1 MIPLKTNKP
10 NIEVV
15 TSPTATSNQNGA
27 SPLAESIVSPGRVR
41 RLAGSITPRKSN
53 TPQSN
58 SQNASPNT
66 RQFFSRQST
75 EKASN
80 GFVPSYVRN
89 SDSSVASTLSGT
101 KLQDRY
107 GIPQSKSAVSNGS
120 GHSRIGVQHSIHAV
134 QSSKSTALFKS
145 APKTENILKAAH
157 NYITH
162 ASTATTVK
170 SRDSYNELP
179 SLMTNSD
186 SETFED
192 ESIVDTAL
200 YKKFMEAFEITLR
213 NNPGILPGAPS
224 VVESIQNALY
234 KVAQAKAAKEEQMR
248 KQIAKVKAEHK
259 EMESKLSEEMG
270 NLAVKKNDLSKELE
284 KAQQEKERTEDAL
297 KKQIDAIQAM
307 KHDVKCRMDE
317 ATKEKEELTKH
328 LGFLS
333 KSRVELEAA
342 LETEMKLVE
351 KDRDSLQ
358 KVIAE
363 RKSIQKQKA
372 ENKELESKIEI
383 MTEAAS
389 KEKAALQAEAAELKT
404 FEAHLQQLK
413 QSNEITRKELEEEKR
428 QLMEITRT
436 LQAKKQAV
444 IESKME
450 IEKSMQQEIEEL
462 EKQIEDSRMMHAKDM
477 ERLVKSKVVKFLKR
491 GPGVEIDEELLG
503 MDDDGMDI
511 ESVIKARVEAELKQK
526 EVEMKQRE
534 LEMKER
540 EIREREI
547 REREMREQELE
558 ERKMREQE
566 LEERKM
572 RERELEEKMM
582 RELEIRERELEERI
596 KKERDAW
603 EREEQAERERL
614 ERELKEKERELKERI
629 MREQKELAMQQE
641 RERRERELKEIELKE
656 REMKLESMRRR
667 RARKDVPS
675 DDEQTVGDDSTVRS
689 ELRSR
694 RSRSS
699 RGRRN
704 RSRDDDESTIASTE
718 NKKRHHN
725 KKQQETKSSKE
736 AELQK
741 ELDELRKELLKNKH
755 QTSDIEE
762 LLKQRRENNG
772 IVSSIR
778 KIFSPQD
785 ELREEIASLREEI
798 KISHRES
805 PALRNSGALHYSHPE
820 PRVHHESPGVTSYAS
835 APPRESA
842 QPPGYHES
850 PGVASYSSAPPPQP
864 HGYHQSPGVAS
875 YASAPPRE
883 SAGLG
888 YERHRF
894 DHERRTPRRRYDD
907 DNDDM
912 YLDSGPV
919 SRTAGFSFRRGGYE
933 DDYHDYDRES
943 RFRTESRFS
952 SPGPPTRHRSPGQRF
967 STNGILKS
975 KYYL

>member
-1 MIPLKTNKP
+1 MIPPKTNKP

-15 TSPTATSNQNGA
+15 TSPTAA
-27 SPLAESIVSPGRVR
+27 SKQDAAGPPADSLVSPGRVR

-58 SQNASPNT
+58 AQNASPNT
-66 RQFFSRQST
+66 NKFFSRQST
-75 EKASN
+75 EKAHN

-89 SDSSVASTLSGT
+89 SDASVASTLSG
-101 KLQDRY
+101 KDRY
-107 GIPQSKSAVSNGS
+107 GIPISKSSVSNGS
-120 GHSRIGVQHSIHAV
+120 SHSKIGVQHSIHTA

-157 NYITH
+157 NYISN

-186 SETFED
+186 SETFEE
-192 ESIVDTAL
+192 ESIVETAL

-234 KVAQAKAAKEEQMR
+234 KVTQNKAEKEEQMR
-248 KQIAKVKAEHK
+248 KQIARVKAEHK

-270 NLAVKKNDLSKELE
+270 NLAVKKNELSKELE
-284 KAQQEKERTEDAL
+284 KTQQEKERTEDAL
-297 KKQIDAIQAM
+297 KKQIEAIQAM

-333 KSRVELEAA
+333 KSRVELETA

-351 KDRDSLQ
+351 KDRDALQ

-389 KEKAALQAEAAELKT
+389 KEKTALQAEAAELKT

-413 QSNEITRKELEEEKR
+413 ESNEITRKELEEEKR
-428 QLMEITRT
+428 QLMDITRT
-436 LQAKKQAV
+436 LQTKKQAV
-444 IESKME
+444 IESKAE
-450 IEKSMQQEIEEL
+450 IEKSMQEEIEEL

-491 GPGVEIDEELLG
+491 GPGVEIDEEALF
-503 MDDDGMDI
+503 MDDDGTDI
-511 ESVIKARVEAELKQK
+511 DAVIKARVEAELKQK
-526 EVEMKQRE
+526 EVEMKQKE

-547 REREMREQELE
+547 
-558 ERKMREQE
+558 REQE

-582 RELEIRERELEERI
+582 RELEIRERELEDRI
-596 KKERDAW
+596 KREREEW
-603 EREEQAERERL
+603 EREEQAERARL
-614 ERELKEKERELKERI
+614 ERELMEKERELKEK
-629 MREQKELAMQQE
+629 MKREQKELEMQQE

-675 DDEQTVGDDSTVRS
+675 DDEQTLGDDSTVRS
-689 ELRSR
+689 EVRSR

-699 RGRRN
+699 RGRR
-704 RSRDDDESTIASTE
+704 SKSHDDDESTIASTE
-718 NKKRHHN
+718 NKRRHHN
-725 KKQQETKSSKE
+725 KKQEETKRSKE

-741 ELDELRKELLKNKH
+741 ELDELRKELLKSKN
-755 QTSDIEE
+755 QTSEIEE
-762 LLKQRRENNG
+762 LWKQRRENTG
-772 IVSSIR
+772 IVSSMR

-785 ELREEIASLREEI
+785 ELREEIATLREEI
-798 KISHRES
+798 KMNHRES
-805 PALRNSGALHYSHPE
+805 PALRNNGTLHYSHPE
-820 PRVHHESPGVTSYAS
+820 PRQHLESPGVMSYTS

-842 QPPGYHES
+842 EPRGYHE
-850 PGVASYSSAPPPQP
+850 
-864 HGYHQSPGVAS
+864 SPGVAS

-883 SAGLG
+883 SGEVG

-894 DHERRTPRRRYDD
+894 DHDRRTPRRRYGDD
-907 DNDDM
+907 EDDT
-912 YLDSGPV
+912 YLDSRPA
-919 SRTAGFSFRRGGYE
+919 SRTSGFSVRRGGYE
-933 DDYHDYDRES
+933 DDYDDYDRET
-943 RFRTESRFS
+943 RFRTGSRFS
-952 SPGPPTRHRSPGQRF
+952 SPGRLMRHRSPGPRI
-967 STNGILKS
+967 SSSGILKS